1 MRTISQ
7 IKENDLFL
15 EHYYHK
21 VEFYI
26 TQDKYITVKDF
37 SRISEEK
44 PKIQENFFN
53 FYFASENKLRNLL
66 FCL

>member
-44 PKIQENFFN
+44 PKIQEKYFFD
-53 FYFASENKLRNLL
+53 FASENKLRNLL

>member
-1 MRTISQ
+1 MCTISQ

-44 PKIQENFFN
+44 PKMKEKWFFFILPQKIN
-53 FYFASENKLRNLL
+53 YETFL